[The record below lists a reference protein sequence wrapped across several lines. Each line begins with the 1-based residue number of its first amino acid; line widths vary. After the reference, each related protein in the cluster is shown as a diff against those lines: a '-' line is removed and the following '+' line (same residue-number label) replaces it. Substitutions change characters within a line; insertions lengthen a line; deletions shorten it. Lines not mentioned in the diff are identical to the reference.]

1 MEDNNSLASEILG
14 MLKTQL
20 RNAHIVIII
29 LIIALFASNVVWLYA
44 WNLPTDVTT
53 TESYDIDSE
62 DNGNAIYNDTGSVSI
77 NGTNTGN

>member
-29 LIIALFASNVVWLYA
+29 LIIALFASNMMWLYA
-44 WNLPTDVTT
+44 WNLPIEETTETVTQDGEGINNYVGNDGDVT
-53 TESYDIDSE
+53 
-62 DNGNAIYNDTGSVSI
+62 NV
-77 NGTNTGN
+77 TNNK

>member
-29 LIIALFASNVVWLYA
+29 LIIALFASNMMWLYA
-44 WNLPTDVTT
+44 WNLPIEETTETVTKDGEGINNYVGNDGDVT
-53 TESYDIDSE
+53 
-62 DNGNAIYNDTGSVSI
+62 NV
-77 NGTNTGN
+77 TNNK

>member
-44 WNLPTDVTT
+44 WNLPVEETTT
-53 TESYDIDSE
+53 TETVTQDGEGINNYVGNDGDITNVP
-62 DNGNAIYNDTGSVSI
+62 DNN
-77 NGTNTGN
+77 

>member
-20 RNAHIVIII
+20 RNAHIIIVI

-44 WNLPTDVTT
+44 WNLPIEET
-53 TESYDIDSE
+53 TETVTQDGEGINKYVGNDGDI
-62 DNGNAIYNDTGSVSI
+62 
-77 NGTNTGN
+77 TNVPENK